1 VSLPDLCRELPQDT
15 GQPKRRFFV
24 FLGGIMDFRTEH
36 KIKIMYSDG
45 LVGKAPPRWKPAD
58 WARYYATFKAAE
70 VTPRTFAGLIWQGYG
85 FTPLWGNGRRK
96 EENFTEAHHV
106 AFDFDAHG
114 AALDV
119 LMAAGSFAWYYASF
133 AYATPSSTQDHP
145 KSRVV
150 FVLLEPVT
158 DAAYYRRLYK
168 AMAWLFAEGGSY
180 TDPACKDPLRLYY
193 GSPKA
198 NMVGNWSVVTPP
210 MAEMWIGQY
219 DRAHPPER
227 QGVLPKVRENIS
239 PGKGWARRTL
249 AALCDNIAMARDGEK
264 HHTRLKMAYTV
275 GGYVASGVMDEW
287 EATQELIRA
296 ALSNTKDPEKA
307 TQAILDG
314 IKAGKELPLYP
325 ERPMTLAEELA

>member
-1 VSLPDLCRELPQDT
+1 
-15 GQPKRRFFV
+15 
-24 FLGGIMDFRTEH
+24 MDFRTEH

-45 LVGKAPPRWKPAD
+45 LVGKAPAHWKPAD
-58 WARYYATFKAAE
+58 WVRYYATFKAAE

-85 FTPLWGNGRRK
+85 FTPVWINGRRK

-119 LMAAGSFAWYYASF
+119 LMAEGSFAWYYASF
-133 AYATPSSTQDHP
+133 AYATPSSTEDHP

-198 NMVGNWSVVTPP
+198 NMVGNWSVVTPE
-210 MAEMWIGQY
+210 MAEMWIGQH
-219 DRAHPPER
+219 DRAHPATIDDKPAMRRVEPGEGWKER
-227 QGVLPKVRENIS
+227 K
-239 PGKGWARRTL
+239 L
-249 AALCDNIAMARDGEK
+249 AALCDNIANAPDGERHAARIK
-264 HHTRLKMAYTV
+264 NAYV
-275 GGYVASGVMDEW
+275 AGGYIASGALDHDET
-287 EATQELIRA
+287 EQALIRTAVQNTDNKMGA
-296 ALSNTKDPEKA
+296 AKT
-307 TQAILDG
+307 IMDG
-314 IKAGKELPLYP
+314 IKRGKADPLYV
-325 ERPMTLAEELA
+325 EEAAPITGLLS

>member
-1 VSLPDLCRELPQDT
+1 
-15 GQPKRRFFV
+15 
-24 FLGGIMDFRTEH
+24 MDFRTEH

-45 LVGKAPPRWKPAD
+45 LVGKAPAHWKPAD
-58 WARYYATFKAAE
+58 WVRYYATFKAAE

-150 FVLLEPVT
+150 FVLLEPIT

-198 NMVGNWSVVTPP
+198 NMVGNWSVVTPE

-219 DRAHPPER
+219 DRAHPATIDDKPAMRRVEPGEGWKER
-227 QGVLPKVRENIS
+227 K
-239 PGKGWARRTL
+239 L
-249 AALCDNIAMARDGEK
+249 AALCDNIANAPDGERHAARIK
-264 HHTRLKMAYTV
+264 NAYV
-275 GGYVASGVMDEW
+275 AGGYIASGALDHDET
-287 EATQELIRA
+287 EQ
-296 ALSNTKDPEKA
+296 ALDS
-307 TQAILDG
+307 G
-314 IKAGKELPLYP
+314 
-325 ERPMTLAEELA
+325 RPCKTPTTRWGRPRRLWTALNGAKPIPFMWKRLRR